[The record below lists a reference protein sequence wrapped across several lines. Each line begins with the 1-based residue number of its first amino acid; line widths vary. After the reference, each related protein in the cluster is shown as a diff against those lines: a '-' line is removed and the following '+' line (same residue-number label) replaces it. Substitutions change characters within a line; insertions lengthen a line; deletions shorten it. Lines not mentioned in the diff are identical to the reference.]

1 MILQSTPAVI
11 TGGASGLGAATARHL
26 AAAGAKVTI
35 FDLNDDQGR
44 RLARELGGR
53 FARVDVTSDDEVA
66 QALAEAEDDHGIARI
81 LVNCAGVGV
90 PAVSVGDVACPHRLG
105 SFRSTVEVDLIGTYH
120 VASKFAAR
128 LARAEPIA
136 GERGV
141 IINTAS
147 IAAFDGQIGQCS
159 YSASKAAIVGM
170 TLPMARDLAS
180 VLIRVVTIAPGMFM
194 TPLLEGLTP
203 TILNSLSAQVPMPA
217 RIGRPEEFAELAAQI
232 VANGFINGETIRI
245 DGAMRMGPS

>member
-1 MILQSTPAVI
+1 MILQSTPAIV

-44 RLARELGGR
+44 KLATEIGGR
-53 FARVDVTSDDEVA
+53 FSKVDVTSDDDVA
-66 QALAEAEDDHGIARI
+66 NALVEAEDVHGIGRI
-81 LVNCAGVGV
+81 LANCAGVGV
-90 PAVSVGDVACPHRLG
+90 PAKTIGRDGSPHPIE
-105 SFRSTVEVDLIGTYH
+105 SFRRTIEINLVGTYN

-128 LARAEPIA
+128 LAKAEPIA

-159 YSASKAAIVGM
+159 YSASKAAIAGM